1 MVQIRKRRFGRTGL
15 QVPEVTYGGGWVG
28 GLLITADQATAY
40 ATLDRAMA
48 AGMDWIDTAAAYGNG
63 VSETVIGGWLPTL
76 GTMSRPRISTK
87 FNIDTTAGDFRG
99 QVRRSVEASLGRLGL
114 NKVELLILHNRI
126 VNRQP
131 VARGP
136 RELLPHEVLEAGGVA
151 DIMEELKREGLIDH
165 LGMTGL
171 GEPPALATVV
181 DSGRF
186 DVAQIYYNAL
196 NPTSFEDMSEA
207 WPESWNSTHFG
218 GLGNNCLAQDMGI
231 MGIRIFAAGHLA
243 TNKRHGREI
252 PITENAENEAEE
264 ARARAVNRLLGDR
277 YGTPAQAALRFGL
290 GCEALSTIVVG
301 IGEPDHFTQVLEA
314 AGQGPMSEAD
324 RSRIAE
330 LWQRDPAF
338 VG

>member
-1 MVQIRKRRFGRTGL
+1 MAQIRKRRFGRTGL

-28 GLLITADQATAY
+28 GLLITADQATAH

-63 VSETVIGGWLPTL
+63 VSETVIGGWLKTL
-76 GTMSRPRISTK
+76 GATARPRISTK
-87 FNIDTTAGDFRG
+87 FNIDTTAGNYRD
-99 QVRRSVEASLGRLGL
+99 QVRRSIEESLGRLGVE
-114 NKVELLILHNRI
+114 KVELLILHNRI

-136 RELLPHEVLEAGGVA
+136 RELLPHEVLEPGGVA
-151 DIMEELKREGLIDH
+151 DIMDELRREGLIDH

-171 GEPPALATVV
+171 GEPPALASVV

-196 NPTSFEDMSEA
+196 NPTSFRDMSEN
-207 WPESWNSTHFG
+207 WPDSWNSTHFG
-218 GLGNNCLAQDMGI
+218 GLGDQCLAQDMGI

-243 TNKRHGREI
+243 TDQRHGREI

-264 ARARAVNRLLGDR
+264 ARARAVNGVLGDS
-277 YGTPAQAALRFGL
+277 YGTRAQAALRFGL

-314 AGQGPMSEAD
+314 AALGPVSAAD
-324 RSRIAE
+324 RDKIGD
-330 LWQRDPAF
+330 LWRQDAAF